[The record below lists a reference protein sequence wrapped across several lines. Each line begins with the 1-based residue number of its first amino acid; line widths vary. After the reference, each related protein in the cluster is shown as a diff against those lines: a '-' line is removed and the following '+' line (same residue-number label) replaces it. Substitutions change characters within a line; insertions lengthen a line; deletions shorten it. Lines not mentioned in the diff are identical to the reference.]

1 MANKRKMTTK
11 NNNMGLCIALG
22 AGLGIIFGEFTD
34 NVGLGLILG
43 AVAGMI
49 ISLSKK
55 PNS

>member
-22 AGLGIIFGEFTD
+22 AGIGIIFGEFTD
-34 NVGLGLILG
+34 NLGLGLILG
-43 AVAGMI
+43 SAVGMVT
-49 ISLSKK
+49 SLSKK

>member
-22 AGLGIIFGEFTD
+22 AGLGIIFGEFTN
-34 NVGLGLILG
+34 NVELGLILG
-43 AVAGMI
+43 AAAGMI

-55 PNS
+55 PNF